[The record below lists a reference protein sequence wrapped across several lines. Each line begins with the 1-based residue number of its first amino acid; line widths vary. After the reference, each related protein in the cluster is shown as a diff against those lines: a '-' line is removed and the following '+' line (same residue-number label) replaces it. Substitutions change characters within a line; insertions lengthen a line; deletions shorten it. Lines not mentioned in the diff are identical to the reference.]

1 MSLISTTFSTMK
13 QLLEIVIQD
22 DGTLD
27 LRCHNEELADKVLS
41 HKPKVYEKQLKS
53 MIAKMVK
60 IIWGEKN
67 TGLSKLV
74 RFLSM
79 AEMCACAEPYSQAE
93 EFWSIMM
100 FSLIPRI
107 EDYAKQEKQKYAKYS
122 GAQQKP
128 LTYVNTSLFNL
139 SAAFGK
145 KFN

>member
-1 MSLISTTFSTMK
+1 MK

-27 LRCHNEELADKVLS
+27 LKCHNEELANKILS
-41 HKPKVYEKQLKS
+41 QKPKVYEKQLKS

-67 TGLSKLV
+67 TGISKLV

-93 EFWSIMM
+93 EFWSVMM
-100 FSLIPRI
+100 FSLIPHL